1 MGFSQGSSY
10 VYSCAKTCPA
20 SPESSLTVGE
30 NVLSTLPSRIP
41 PFISPVIGHLP
52 VLGLKSLGSMF
63 LTCIP
68 PPKTTVTL
76 SIRPQPQ
83 PQRVGNTSLCSRPI
97 TLPGR
102 RVGPPSPDLT
112 LLSINYPLSSIFKHP
127 LSTGSFLSFLLLHK
141 QKEKRNPCF
150 CFCSLLF
157 PFLVNSSKDSFPP
170 LSVGDWV
177 LCKQMQFVR
186 HQHL

>member
-1 MGFSQGSSY
+1 MSCFPRILSHRGGKCLVHLTLKDSPFHLSSNW
-10 VYSCAKTCPA
+10 S
-20 SPESSLTVGE
+20 SPSAGTE
-30 NVLSTLPSRIP
+30 
-41 PFISPVIGHLP
+41 VIGQRVPDLH
-52 VLGLKSLGSMF
+52 
-63 LTCIP
+63 
-68 PPKTTVTL
+68 TTPQNNRVTP
-76 SIRPQPQ
+76 SIHPQPQ

-102 RVGPPSPDLT
+102 RVGPHSPDLT

-127 LSTGSFLSFLLLHK
+127 LSTGSFLSFLLLNK

-157 PFLVNSSKDSFPP
+157 PFLVNSSKDLFPP

-177 LCKQMQFVR
+177 LCKKMQFVR
-186 HQHL
+186 KDVDQASTPVNVRA